1 MLNRLRPPSDGD
13 ILVPYQGTSILG
25 TTATIIEDPDN
36 FTISDEDVKMLI
48 KEGSQLVPELSKTR
62 VIRTYASVRPL
73 MRTSEDGRKA
83 SRDFTILDHER
94 ENGVSGLISII
105 GGKFTTSRLVGERV
119 GDLVSEKLG
128 VREKSKT
135 KEIKLISPNEMNFE
149 KYLEK
154 IGIPKIFLR
163 SIMERKGSLDEERYE
178 TALYLLLSLIAR
190 GK

>member
-13 ILVPYQGTSILG
+13 IIVPYQDTSILG

-94 ENGVSGLISII
+94 EDGVSGLISII
-105 GGKFTTSRLVGERV
+105 GGKFTTSRLVGEKV

-128 VREKSKT
+128 VRAKSKT
-135 KEIKLISPNEMNFE
+135 KETKLISPSEIDFE

-154 IGIPKIFLR
+154 LEYQKYF
-163 SIMERKGSLDEERYE
+163 
-178 TALYLLLSLIAR
+178 
-190 GK
+190 